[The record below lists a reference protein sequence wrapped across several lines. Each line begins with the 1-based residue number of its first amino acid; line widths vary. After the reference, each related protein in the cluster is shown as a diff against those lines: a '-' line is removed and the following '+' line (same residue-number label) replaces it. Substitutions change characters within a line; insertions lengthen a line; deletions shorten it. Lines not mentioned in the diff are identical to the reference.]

1 MHEDALAAIQRVYND
16 SEALIYVDPPY
27 VGHEDEYRYRVDYP
41 AMVEL
46 LNSASAKVIVS
57 ESPAA
62 DVFYPHWNRIE
73 RTHPAGGLRA
83 PGRVQQQGRD
93 SLHQLLR
100 PAAMTKRNQLLGFEV
115 NQHHCQRQ

>member
-1 MHEDALAAIQRVYND
+1 MRGVALLHEDALAAIQRVYND

-57 ESPAA
+57 ESLAA
-62 DVFYPHWNRIE
+62 ASFYPHWNRITRDTPRRGACE
-73 RTHPAGGLRA
+73 RRGECSNKVEILFT
-83 PGRVQQQGRD
+83 
-93 SLHQLLR
+93 
-100 PAAMTKRNQLLGFEV
+100 NF
-115 NQHHCQRQ
+115 